1 MRVQRNESLNGK
13 TWYNVAASLRGSSQS
28 FQLHTFNGSTP
39 VRTRAGNEGA
49 ELNELD
55 LTEICQHW
63 WLLCV
68 SGDAPLHTF
77 PSSFSPPCL
86 HLTLN
91 YSFISHLP
99 GSWLL
104 RPVCRCWRRK
114 KNYQRGLSPAHKE
127 NVNDSSLYYLWSF
140 QEGLASNFRFKAVGG
155 WSVLLFPHQSYQL
168 QQADRFISLKSQF
181 NNKTTA
187 WHEGE
192 SWRQRSVSRA
202 DHQMLLS
209 NQRPQSFA
217 EETFKLKYEVWNE
230 ALAKVC

>member
-77 PSSFSPPCL
+77 PSSFSLPL
-86 HLTLN
+86 RVSVELRTLWSDWINKLGVIKSCNARGDMTSRAFDLGPLLLCFTNKN
-91 YSFISHLP
+91 YFKRFRQPLVSLNLIA
-99 GSWLL
+99 
-104 RPVCRCWRRK
+104 WRR
-114 KNYQRGLSPAHKE
+114 RG
-127 NVNDSSLYYLWSF
+127 
-140 QEGLASNFRFKAVGG
+140 
-155 WSVLLFPHQSYQL
+155 
-168 QQADRFISLKSQF
+168 
-181 NNKTTA
+181 
-187 WHEGE
+187 
-192 SWRQRSVSRA
+192 
-202 DHQMLLS
+202 
-209 NQRPQSFA
+209 
-217 EETFKLKYEVWNE
+217 
-230 ALAKVC
+230 